1 MKLCSKAVWSLSAI
15 LCLLTLLPANVGAQ
29 GATTGSLTGVITDAQ
44 GGVLPGAAVLATHIP
59 TGTTYDGVA
68 DNSGRFSLLNVRVGP
83 YNITVAMGGFKPE
96 TVQNVDV
103 KLGEQRAVD
112 FRLQLETV
120 AETVEV
126 IGQTSIIDSSRA
138 GTADN
143 VSLQAIENLP
153 TISRN
158 IVDVARTSAYFN
170 PIGLNEDPLALSV
183 AGRNN
188 RYNNV
193 QIDGAVNN
201 DLFGLSASGTPG
213 GVTEAQPIS
222 LDAIQE
228 LQLVVS
234 PYDVRQGG
242 FSGGGINAITRSGS
256 NQLKGTAYVFG
267 RNQDWVGRTPDIVLA
282 DGTKTKGTK
291 VGQFKDQQFGGSL
304 GGRII
309 ENKAF
314 FFGNVDWGRKDNP
327 SGISV
332 SGTGQTFGREAEI
345 DRFISILQNRYGYNP
360 GTKDEFIRTVN
371 SDKIFVRTDFNI
383 ARQHQLTVRHNYL
396 DGLNDIGRPT
406 AQAYFMPDAF
416 YRFKNKTNSTVV
428 QLNSTFGTAVNE
440 ARFTFQRV
448 RDKRAGQPFEARPF
462 PFVTV
467 ELSSGTVRAGRE
479 NFSSAN
485 ELDQDIYEITNDLTW
500 LKGKHALTLGT
511 HNEFF
516 KFRNLFIRDNFGNYT
531 FTSLDLFEQGLAQA
545 FDYSFSLTNNPRQPA
560 RFRVRQY
567 GVYAGDQWRPTSSL
581 TLTMGVRADVPTF
594 PDKPTRNELPEA
606 TVGYRTDEVPSGVLW
621 SPRIGFNYG
630 IGGSSTEQ
638 VRGGVGL
645 FSGRTPYVWLSN
657 QYGNTGIEF
666 RRLSLGRNVNNRIPF
681 VADATAQ
688 PTTVGNAATN
698 EIDVIDP
705 DYKYPSLIRTNFAY
719 DRELGVGGLVGTA
732 EFLYSK
738 NVHDIR
744 YENLNLVPTGTRP
757 DNRPVYSRNR
767 VAGISDLILL
777 TNTDQ
782 GDAWSIALKVERPFR
797 NRFFMNASY
806 LYGRSRSIM
815 DGTSSQ
821 AASNWGNVYV
831 PGDPNHAP
839 LTLSN
844 FDPGHR
850 FTASGSYD
858 IPVGAGF
865 TATASLFYS
874 GQSGRPWSA
883 NYAADYNGDVRTT
896 NDLLFIP
903 ASEAGYTFTNG
914 TFADLMT
921 YVNAEKCLADFIGKI
936 HERNACRAPWMNTLD
951 GRINV
956 GLPFRRVKTEI
967 TLDVLNMINLFDSNN
982 GLIKYANF
990 NDLLVLRPEFAGTA
1004 VTYNLSN
1011 LFLVQQGVRTL
1022 QTPEQQFTR
1031 FDLASRWQMQLGARV
1046 RF

>member
-1 MKLCSKAVWSLSAI
+1 MRLCSKAVWSLSAI
-15 LCLLTLLPANVGAQ
+15 LCLLMLSPATAAAQ
-29 GATTGSLTGVITDAQ
+29 GVTTGSLTGVVTDAQ
-44 GGVLPGAAVLATHIP
+44 GGVLPGAVVLATHTP
-59 TGTTYDGVA
+59 TGTTYDGTTDA
-68 DNSGRFSLLNVRVGP
+68 AGRYSLMNVRVGA
-83 YNITVAMGGFKPE
+83 YTLTVSMGGFKPD
-96 TVQNVDV
+96 TQTFDV
-103 KLGEQRAVD
+103 RLGEQKAID

-120 AETVEV
+120 AETIEV

-138 GTADN
+138 GTADS
-143 VSLQAIENLP
+143 VSTQALENLP

-158 IVDVARTSAYFN
+158 LVDMARTSPYFN
-170 PIGLNEDPLALSV
+170 PTGLNEDPLAVSV

-201 DLFGLSASGTPG
+201 DVFGLAASGTPG
-213 GVTEAQPIS
+213 GQTEAQPIS

-256 NQLKGTAYVFG
+256 NQLRGTAYFFG
-267 RNQDWVGRTPDIVLA
+267 RNQDWVGRTPDTA
-282 DGTKTKGTK
+282 QAEGTK
-291 VGQFKDQQFGGSL
+291 VGPFKDQQFGGSL
-304 GGRII
+304 GGRIV

-314 FFGNVDWGRKDNP
+314 FFGNVDWGRRDNP
-327 SGISV
+327 SGVSV
-332 SGTGQTFGREAEI
+332 SGTGQQFGREAEV
-345 DRFISILQNRYGYNP
+345 DRFISILQNRYGYDA
-360 GTKDEFIRTVN
+360 GGKDEFVRTIN
-371 SDKIFVRTDFNI
+371 SDKIFARADFNI
-383 ARQHQLTVRHNYL
+383 SRQHQLVVRHNYL
-396 DGLNDIGRPT
+396 DGTNDIGRPLIT
-406 AQAYFMPDAF
+406 QYFMPDNF
-416 YRFKNKTNSTVV
+416 YRIANKTNSTVV

-448 RDKRAGQPFEARPF
+448 RDRRAGQPLEDRPF
-462 PFVTV
+462 PMVTV
-467 ELSSGTVRAGRE
+467 NLSSGSIRAGRE
-479 NFSSAN
+479 NFSTAN
-485 ELDQDIYEITNDLTW
+485 ELDQDVYEITNDLTW
-500 LKGKHALTLGT
+500 LRGRHAFTFGT

-531 FTSLDLFEQGLAQA
+531 FNSLDLFDQGLAQA
-545 FDYSFSLTNNPRQPA
+545 FDYSFSLTSDPKQSA
-560 RFRVRQY
+560 QFRVRQFGFY
-567 GVYAGDQWRPTSSL
+567 VGDQWRPTSSL
-581 TLTMGVRADVPTF
+581 TVTMGVRADIPTF
-594 PDKPTRNELPEA
+594 PDKPTRNPVTES
-606 TVGYRTDEVPSGVLW
+606 TVGYRTDEVPGGALW
-621 SPRIGFNYG
+621 SPRAGFNYA

-638 VRGGVGL
+638 IRGGLGL

-666 RRLSLGRNVNNRIPF
+666 RRLNIGFNANNRIPF
-681 VADATAQ
+681 VPDANGQ
-688 PTTVGNAATN
+688 PTTVGSAATN

-705 DYKYPSLIRTNFAY
+705 DYKYPSLIRTNVAY
-719 DRELGVGGLVGTA
+719 DRELGAFGLVGTA

-738 NVHDIR
+738 NVNDIR
-744 YENLNLVPTGTRP
+744 YENLNLVPSTTRP
-757 DNRPVYSRNR
+757 DGRPVFTRNR

-777 TNTDQ
+777 TNSDQ
-782 GDAWSIALKVERPFR
+782 GDAWSLAFKVERPYR

-831 PGDPNHAP
+831 PGDPNNPP
-839 LTLSN
+839 LTMSN

-850 FTASGSYD
+850 ITASGSYD

-865 TATASLFYS
+865 SATASVFYS

-883 NYAADYNGDVRTT
+883 NYAFDYNGDVRGT
-896 NDLLFIP
+896 NDLLYIP
-903 ASEAGYTFTNG
+903 ASASEYTFTNG
-914 TFADLMT
+914 TFDDLMT
-921 YVNAEKCLADFIGKI
+921 FVRAEQCLADYIGKI

-951 GRINV
+951 GRFNL
-956 GLPFRRVKTEI
+956 GLPFKRVKAEI
-967 TLDVLNMINLFDSNN
+967 TLDVLNMINLFDNQG

-990 NDLLVLRPEFAGTA
+990 NDLLVVRPVFSGSA
-1004 VTYNLSN
+1004 VTYNLQN
-1011 LFLVQQGVRTL
+1011 IVINGVA

-1031 FDLASRWQMQLGARV
+1031 MDLASRWQMQLGARI